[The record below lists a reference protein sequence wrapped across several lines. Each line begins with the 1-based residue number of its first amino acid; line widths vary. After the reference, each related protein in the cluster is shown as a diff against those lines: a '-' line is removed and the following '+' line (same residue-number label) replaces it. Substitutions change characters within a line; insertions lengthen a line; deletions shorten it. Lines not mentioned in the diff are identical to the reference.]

1 MDSLDDLKIRI
12 ERIISELEE
21 ITQLLETD
29 ISDPQKAVQFGQ
41 VKEIEA
47 SIARLQKQG
56 LPVPIEL
63 KELKIKLF
71 STHENH
77 KERTA
82 LNQKLQQSL
91 RGFFKNETPN
101 MPRNAPPSELN
112 TGKSSHRNPYNYQ
125 RPLGGRGFDHLD
137 DYLIPA
143 IKLMWSGRN
152 HTEAF
157 HMIAQKLDVRCNSV
171 YAQCTKTLDLTTHEF
186 VRLVESKAIVALL
199 ERKFPGQY
207 QKIKAELKS

>member
-1 MDSLDDLKIRI
+1 MHSLDDLKTRI
-12 ERIISELEE
+12 GQVISELEE
-21 ITQLLETD
+21 ITNLLEKD
-29 ISDPQKAVQFGQ
+29 ITNPQKAVQFAQ

-47 SIARLQKQG
+47 SITRLQRQG
-56 LPVPIEL
+56 LPVPDEL
-63 KELKIKLF
+63 KELKIRLF
-71 STHENH
+71 SMHENH

-91 RGFFKNETPN
+91 RGFLKNEMPR
-101 MPRNAPPSELN
+101 MPRNAPPSEPN
-112 TGKSSHRNPYNYQ
+112 TGQSSHRNPYNYQ

-157 HMIAQKLDVRCNSV
+157 HTIAQKLDVRYNTV
-171 YAQCTKTLDLTTHEF
+171 NAQCTRTLDLTTDEF

-199 ERKFPGQY
+199 ERKFPDQY
-207 QKIKAELKS
+207 QKIKTELKS